1 MNECMHTGSRVQPFT
16 CWRHLDWF
24 KLLAL
29 AVKLWRIMDRLL
41 CERKLLF
48 LQSEKY
54 PSVEL
59 LMEVCVQ
66 FLRDCQTVSQSS
78 CIILHSHQRCRSDSF
93 SPHPLWD
100 LVMPLFSAVAIW
112 MVCIDIS
119 LCVCI
124 CFMFIAFQ
132 GSLIYLLCV
141 YITCKKGNCT
151 IYFKQL
157 SFLT

>member
-1 MNECMHTGSRVQPFT
+1 
-16 CWRHLDWF
+16 
-24 KLLAL
+24 
-29 AVKLWRIMDRLL
+29 MDRLL

-100 LVMPLFSAVAIW
+100 LVMPLFSAVAI
-112 MVCIDIS
+112 
-119 LCVCI
+119 
-124 CFMFIAFQ
+124 
-132 GSLIYLLCV
+132 
-141 YITCKKGNCT
+141 
-151 IYFKQL
+151 
-157 SFLT
+157 